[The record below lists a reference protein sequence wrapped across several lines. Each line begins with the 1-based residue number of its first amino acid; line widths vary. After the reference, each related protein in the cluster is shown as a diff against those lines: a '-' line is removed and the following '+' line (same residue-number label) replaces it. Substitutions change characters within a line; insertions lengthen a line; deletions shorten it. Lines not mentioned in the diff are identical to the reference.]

1 MTCTFS
7 QFLVSFI
14 SLRNLLICHWPIGGV
29 FEHFPIISY
38 NIPFQTMMAKG
49 IFELDTAG
57 VEPVEQGGGGGQF
70 GEEEVNTALVGHG
83 SEC

>member
-1 MTCTFS
+1 
-7 QFLVSFI
+7 
-14 SLRNLLICHWPIGGV
+14 
-29 FEHFPIISY
+29 
-38 NIPFQTMMAKG
+38 MMAKG
-49 IFELDTAG
+49 FFEVDTAG